1 MECILTKQKGQTLA
15 AHHTMSRQGFSVG
28 KKGIM
33 TENREQKGM
42 EALTLKV
49 IRLGFFQFPN
59 FVGDKNA
66 DMCNIN

>member
-15 AHHTMSRQGFSVG
+15 AHYTMSRQGFSVG

-42 EALTLKV
+42 EASISGEICLSITEG
-49 IRLGFFQFPN
+49 I
-59 FVGDKNA
+59 
-66 DMCNIN
+66 